1 MAKDEMNAALDK
13 DERNDVLNKD
23 GVNAALDKML
33 EQGNQLRASEL
44 IPVLKAIVEALPSE

>member
-1 MAKDEMNAALDK
+1 MTPEEMTAT
-13 DERNDVLNKD
+13 
-23 GVNAALDKML
+23 LDKML

>member
-1 MAKDEMNAALDK
+1 MTPEEMTAALD
-13 DERNDVLNKD
+13 V
-23 GVNAALDKML
+23 ML

>member
-1 MAKDEMNAALDK
+1 MTKDEMNAT
-13 DERNDVLNKD
+13 
-23 GVNAALDKML
+23 LDKML